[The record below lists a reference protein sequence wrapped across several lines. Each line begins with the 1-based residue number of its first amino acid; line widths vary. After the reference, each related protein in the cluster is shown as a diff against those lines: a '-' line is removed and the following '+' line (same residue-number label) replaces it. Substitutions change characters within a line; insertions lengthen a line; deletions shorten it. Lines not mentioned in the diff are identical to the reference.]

1 MKNPLLNATIMRIL
15 SRLDPVP
22 VQTDTLAAEIDIS
35 LAEPV
40 TTVQFRAALADLRR
54 MRLVAVGEIQMLGV
68 ETVRLTDAGRR
79 EAAKL

>member
-22 VQTDTLAAEIDIS
+22 VQTDTLQAELDIS

-68 ETVRLTDAGRR
+68 ETVRLTDKGRG
-79 EAAKL
+79 EVAKL

>member
-22 VQTDTLAAEIDIS
+22 VQTDTLQAEIDIS

-68 ETVRLTDAGRR
+68 ETVRLTDKGRG